1 MQYQVSKVLVMG
13 ICFLSNQSFG
23 KMKYLI
29 MNMNIIIII
38 ISKSKWKLQII
49 MIMRQNIHPKNN

>member
-29 MNMNIIIII
+29 MNMNIVIII
-38 ISKSKWKLQII
+38 ISIANLK
-49 MIMRQNIHPKNN
+49 

>member
-13 ICFLSNQSFG
+13 ISFLSNQSFG

-29 MNMNIIIII
+29 MNINIMI
-38 ISKSKWKLQII
+38 KSNTKLKIQII
-49 MIMRQNIHPKNN
+49 MLMRQIILNLKKN